1 MNKLRCRCR
10 CMCAPSQ
17 EKKNKKEGAQYKNAN
32 ANRKLEPKARALL
45 ALSLSLF
52 PPTPSRSAA
61 RVSFHCGLCARS
73 IDPHL
78 LHTPHI
84 PRSSWQSE
92 RSGLEPFVGSSFSDL
107 EPEALAEAP
116 YYAK

>member
-1 MNKLRCRCR
+1 
-10 CMCAPSQ
+10 MCAPSIVKRRTL
-17 EKKNKKEGAQYKNAN
+17 KKNKKEGAQYKNAN

-92 RSGLEPFVGSSFSDL
+92 RSGLEPFVGFVGSSFSDL
-107 EPEALAEAP
+107 APEALAEAP

>member
-1 MNKLRCRCR
+1 MLFLLS
-10 CMCAPSQ
+10 PS
-17 EKKNKKEGAQYKNAN
+17 
-32 ANRKLEPKARALL
+32 RSFLL
-45 ALSLSLF
+45 LPA
-52 PPTPSRSAA
+52 TPSRSAA
-61 RVSFHCGLCARS
+61 RVSFHCSRS
-73 IDPHL
+73 IDPYL